1 MGDLNIIEVLFSKEM
16 KTNETNKEL
25 HKISRWEEET
35 KSNKLKYKTS
45 KRNIFGESIIST
57 SKIFR

>member
-1 MGDLNIIEVLFSKEM
+1 MRVLRVKLEESVGDLKITEARFSKEI
-16 KTNETNKEL
+16 KTNEINKEL

-45 KRNIFGESIIST
+45 KR
-57 SKIFR
+57 KIFR

>member
-1 MGDLNIIEVLFSKEM
+1 MGDLKITEARFSKEI
-16 KTNETNKEL
+16 KTNEINKEL

-45 KRNIFGESIIST
+45 KR
-57 SKIFR
+57 KIFR